1 MSHHEPF
8 LRELSCDPL
17 GTAARYY
24 AERLS
29 LSRKAVAF
37 VQDELGMSIEDAISQ
52 RVGFSDRTLG
62 PLVPAKQTKE
72 GRRIR
77 EQLTSVGLFKPN
89 GREALRGH
97 VTVPIENADGR
108 VIGIRGLRIDRNS
121 SEPSVMV
128 VGSEQG
134 AKKTSEPAR
143 NGAESGSD
151 KPEIPRADASPTEA
165 PRPEKPRPEKPRPD
179 SELVVE
185 EGQLSFVR
193 DDRHYRVRGL
203 EKNASLCRLAV
214 NLMVS
219 RDCLVHLDSLD
230 LVKARSRASFIKAAA
245 SELYVD
251 EETIKKDIGTLL
263 LKLESLQSD
272 RITELKRPAT
282 VTVELSD
289 REREE
294 ALQLLRDPD
303 LLTRIV
309 DDLDICGI
317 VGEHTNKL
325 AGYLAATSRKLSQ
338 PLAVMIQSSSSAGK
352 TSLMDAILSL
362 MPEEEVQRF
371 SGMTGRSLFYL
382 DSPQIQHKILAIAE
396 DEGLSEAT
404 YALKLLQS
412 EGELRHATV
421 CRDEGGNLVTRQHH
435 VEGPVQIFLTT
446 TAMDIDEELINRCFV
461 LSVDETDDQTSA
473 IQAKQRESLT
483 AEFVRCG
490 RQIERI
496 RHLHQNAQ
504 RLLQRVEV
512 FNPYATQLTFPTH
525 KTRMRRDHVK
535 YLTLINTVAL
545 LHQYQRTIHRVQ
557 AKRGGESFQ
566 YIEVQPRDI
575 AVANG
580 IAGEVLG
587 RSLDELAP
595 QTRTLLGSLHQYV
608 QREVTKQRIPRSAIR
623 FTRRDLRE
631 SIGWSDAQVRKHLG
645 RLVELEYVLVHR
657 GRNGQRYVYELLY
670 AGEGREGQPFLMGLI
685 DPGRLEEPSAEKET
699 LAAKI
704 ETLRPEAQTLTP

>member
-1 MSHHEPF
+1 MNWEYPSKMRSPSGSGFPIGHW
-8 LRELSCDPL
+8 
-17 GTAARYY
+17 AR
-24 AERLS
+24 
-29 LSRKAVAF
+29 
-37 VQDELGMSIEDAISQ
+37 
-52 RVGFSDRTLG
+52 
-62 PLVPAKQTKE
+62 LVPAKQTKD

-77 EQLTSVGLFKPN
+77 EQLTSVGLLKPN

-121 SEPSVMV
+121 SGPSVMV

-134 AKKTSEPAR
+134 ATTAP
-143 NGAESGSD
+143 SD
-151 KPEIPRADASPTEA
+151 LGPHSKDPNSKQQEILRAHAPPTEKPPSDQ
-165 PRPEKPRPEKPRPD
+165 PRPENPRPD
-179 SELVVE
+179 SELIVE

-203 EKNASLCRLAV
+203 KKNASLCRLAV

-230 LVKARSRASFIKAAA
+230 LVKSRSCASFIKAAA

-263 LKLESLQSD
+263 LKLESLQAD
-272 RITELKRPAT
+272 RIAELKRPAT
-282 VTVELSD
+282 VTIQLSD
-289 REREE
+289 REREA
-294 ALQLLRDPD
+294 ALQLLRDPN

-309 DDLDICGI
+309 DDLDACGI
-317 VGEHTNKL
+317 VGETTNKL

-338 PLAVMIQSSSSAGK
+338 PLAVMIQASSSAGK

-362 MPEEEVQRF
+362 MPGEEVQRF

-396 DEGLSEAT
+396 DEGLSEAA

-461 LSVDETDDQTSA
+461 LSVDETDDQTGA

-512 FNPYATQLTFPTH
+512 FNPYAAPADLPHPQNPDAPGSRQVPDADQHHCATAPTPA
-525 KTRMRRDHVK
+525 DHPSGPGTAWWRIVP
-535 YLTLINTVAL
+535 
-545 LHQYQRTIHRVQ
+545 IHRGP
-557 AKRGGESFQ
+557 AARHRGGQ
-566 YIEVQPRDI
+566 RDC
-575 AVANG
+575 
-580 IAGEVLG
+580 
-587 RSLDELAP
+587 R
-595 QTRTLLGSLHQYV
+595 
-608 QREVTKQRIPRSAIR
+608 
-623 FTRRDLRE
+623 
-631 SIGWSDAQVRKHLG
+631 
-645 RLVELEYVLVHR
+645 
-657 GRNGQRYVYELLY
+657 
-670 AGEGREGQPFLMGLI
+670 
-685 DPGRLEEPSAEKET
+685 
-699 LAAKI
+699 
-704 ETLRPEAQTLTP
+704 

>member
-1 MSHHEPF
+1 MSRHDSF

-37 VQDELGMSIEDAISQ
+37 VQDELEITAEEAISQ
-52 RVGFSDRTLG
+52 RIGFSDRTFG
-62 PLVPAKQTKE
+62 PLIPSKRTKA
-72 GRRIR
+72 GRQIR
-77 EQLTSVGLFKPN
+77 EQLTSIGLFKSN
-89 GREALRGH
+89 GRETLRGH

-108 VIGIRGLRIDRNS
+108 IIGIRGLRIDRHS
-121 SEPSVMV
+121 AEPSVMI
-128 VGSEQG
+128 VGCQED
-134 AKKTSEPAR
+134 AKSEPSKS
-143 NGAESGSD
+143 ES
-151 KPEIPRADASPTEA
+151 ASPDPGNEQA
-165 PRPEKPRPEKPRPD
+165 SKARDDKRQPD

-185 EGQLSFVR
+185 DGQISFVR
-193 DDRHYRVRGL
+193 DDRHYRVREL

-214 NLMVS
+214 NVMVS
-219 RDCLVHLDSLD
+219 RDGLVHLDSLD

-251 EETIKKDIGTLL
+251 QETIKKDIGQLL
-263 LKLESLQSD
+263 LKLESLQAE
-272 RITELKRPAT
+272 RIAELKRPTT
-282 VTVELSD
+282 VTVTLSD
-289 REREE
+289 PQREE
-294 ALQLLRDPD
+294 ALTLLRDPD

-309 DDLDICGI
+309 DDLGSCGI
-317 VGEHTNKL
+317 VGETTNKL

-362 MPEEEVQRF
+362 MPAEDVQRF

-396 DEGLSEAT
+396 DEGLSEAA

-421 CRDEGGNLVTRQHH
+421 GRDEGGQLVTRQHH
-435 VEGPVQIFLTT
+435 VQGPVQLFLTT

-461 LSVDETDDQTSA
+461 LSVDETDGQTGA
-473 IQAKQRESLT
+473 IQAKQRESRT
-483 AEFVRCG
+483 AEFLQREHRTEQI
-490 RQIERI
+490 RQR
-496 RHLHQNAQ
+496 HQNAQ

-512 FNPYATQLTFPTH
+512 FNPYAPQLTFPTH

-535 YLTLINTVAL
+535 YLTLINTIAL
-545 LHQYQRTIHRVQ
+545 LHQFQRTIHRSR
-557 AKRGGESFQ
+557 AGRGDESFPS
-566 YIEVQPRDI
+566 IDVQPRDI

-608 QREVTKQRIPRSAIR
+608 QREVTKRAIPRAAFR

-645 RLVELEYVLVHR
+645 RLVDLEYVLVHR
-657 GRNGQRYVYELLY
+657 GRNGQQYVYELLY
-670 AGEGREGQPFLMGLI
+670 GGEGREGQPFLMGLI
-685 DPGRLEEPSAEKET
+685 DPGRLEEPPTVSETSTAE
-699 LAAKI
+699 I
-704 ETLRPEAQTLTP
+704 ETLTP